1 MGLFYHIL
9 SCILKSLDI
18 HKSRR
23 IHHSHLSQIIR
34 QLAASLDKASIEVD
48 VELHRLLIISL
59 SKLLQFRTEVA
70 AVSIWRVSHGDIK
83 RRGKNIQE
91 SHGVIHQ

>member
-1 MGLFYHIL
+1 MN
-9 SCILKSLDI
+9 
-18 HKSRR
+18 
-23 IHHSHLSQIIR
+23 HSHFTQFIR
-34 QLAASLDKASIEVD
+34 QLTASLDKASIEVD

-91 SHGVIHQ
+91 SHGIIHQ

>member
-9 SCILKSLDI
+9 SCILKSLNI

-23 IHHSHLSQIIR
+23 IHHSHLTQFIR

-48 VELHRLLIISL
+48 VELHRLLIVSL
-59 SKLLQFRTEVA
+59 SKSLQFWPKVA
-70 AVSIWRVSHGDIK
+70 AIRIWRIRHCHIE
-83 RRGKNIQE
+83 RRGKDVKE
-91 SHGVIHQ
+91 GHGIVD

>member
-1 MGLFYHIL
+1 MSLVKNKLAY
-9 SCILKSLDI
+9 ILKRLDI
-18 HKSRR
+18 HKRHR
-23 IHHSHLSQIIR
+23 MNHSHLSQFIR